1 MGSQPVD
8 GARNGMND
16 ETPEVAAGGEVR
28 ADVRLDRETV

>member
-1 MGSQPVD
+1 
-8 GARNGMND
+8 MND